1 MPGII
6 RGDQVGRK
14 VKFGKKDLKKIRKNA
29 KKISKKVPKFGVD
42 ITKQLKKLSK
52 KTSPGKVK
60 KLSKNL
66 EQQNMG
72 LHCLSELTNKK
83 SGLVGMPLPRATF
96 ERSKNHHDAKHKV
109 MGGFHE
115 AMPVPAEPAKRSKM
129 GREAASRVKQDK
141 SKKDSK
147 LVALLQRGSFNSVP
161 YSVGGFIVPGKN

>member
-1 MPGII
+1 MPGFAPRRDEFGKII
-6 RGDQVGRK
+6 RKKTRK
-14 VKFGKKDLKKIRKNA
+14 NTKKGKKR
-29 KKISKKVPKFGVD
+29 PTFGVD
-42 ITKQLKKLSK
+42 IAKELKKIGIVQRK

-66 EQQNMG
+66 EFPTMD

-83 SGLVGMPLPRATF
+83 SGLIGMPFPRASF
-96 ERSKNHHDAKHKV
+96 QRSKNHHDAKHKV

-129 GREAASRVKQDK
+129 GREAAARVKQDK

-147 LVALLQRGSFNSVP
+147 LMALLQRGSFQSVP
-161 YSVGGFIVPGKN
+161 YSVGGFVVPGKN